1 MRNRVIIVLSFLILG
16 AVKLYAGDDNQKT
29 HSISINIP
37 EVALLSLEGG
47 TSISLTPTAPTEAGG
62 AFDFST
68 AVNNDIWV
76 NYSSI
81 ISGQAS
87 RNVTA
92 QITSGTVPSGLAI
105 KIKAS
110 EYSSTGGGG
119 KGTFGISTGVI
130 TLDGTAKNV
139 LTGVKSCYTGTG
151 ENNGHN
157 LQYTLEL
164 DSNTQDAY
172 SLLSE
177 GSTPITVMYT
187 LTDDK

>member
-1 MRNRVIIVLSFLILG
+1 MKNLVIIILSVLLLSAANAF
-16 AVKLYAGDDNQKT
+16 AGDDNQKT

-37 EVALLSLEGG
+37 EVALLNLEGG
-47 TSISLTPTAPTEAGG
+47 SSISLSPTAPTEAGG

-68 AVNNDIWV
+68 AVNSDIWV

-87 RNVTA
+87 RNVTV
-92 QITSGTVPSGLAI
+92 QITSGTVPAGLTI
-105 KIKAS
+105 KLKAS
-110 EYSSTGGGG
+110 EYSAAGGGG
-119 KGTFGISTGVI
+119 KGTFGKPTGEVTI
-130 TLDGTAKNV
+130 DNTAKNV
-139 LTGVKSCYTGTG
+139 ITGVKSCYTGTG
-151 ENNGHN
+151 VKNGHN
-157 LQYTLEL
+157 LQYALEL
-164 DSNTQDAY
+164 DSNSKDPY